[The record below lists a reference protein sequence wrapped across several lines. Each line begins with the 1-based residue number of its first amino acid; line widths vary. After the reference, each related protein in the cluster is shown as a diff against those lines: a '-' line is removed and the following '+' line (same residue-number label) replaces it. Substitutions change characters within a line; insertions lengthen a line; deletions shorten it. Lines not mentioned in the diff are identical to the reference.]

1 MPNCNFKYIE
11 PFFKSKLLSYKYLF
25 FQAFILK
32 NLFYLIN
39 FVKANKRFATA
50 YFFYKIIFQCL

>member
-1 MPNCNFKYIE
+1 MPNCNFKYIK
-11 PFFKSKLLSYKYLF
+11 PFLKSKLLSYEYLF

-32 NLFYLIN
+32 N
-39 FVKANKRFATA
+39 FVKFNKRFAIA